1 MEAQLRVSD
10 TKAKDPVCGMA
21 VDPLAPRGG
30 SYTHQGTTYYFCNPR
45 CRERFA
51 AEPGKFLNRGYKRGM
66 HAMGGGM
73 VQLGAMKPAA
83 PVPIASAPAQPS
95 GGRQPVIY
103 TCPMDPDVRQ
113 TKPGACPRCGMALEA
128 RSAGAA
134 EENPELRD
142 MKRRLHAGL
151 LFGLPLLAL
160 AMLHMGPL
168 QHQLRAQ
175 LVAWL
180 EFALATPVVLWC
192 GRPFFERAWASL
204 KFRSPNMF
212 TLIGMGVSV
221 AYLYSAVAT
230 MAPAIFPKALRGEH
244 GQPEVYFEAAAAI
257 IVLVIVGQVLELRAR
272 GRASFAI
279 RALLNLTPPSARR
292 VAGDGSE
299 RDVPLAEVRVGD
311 KLRVRPGEKVP
322 VDGPV
327 LEGAS
332 AVDESMVTG
341 ESVPAEKHAGDTLVG
356 GTVNGNGSLLIRAEH
371 VGSETVLAQIVQ
383 LVSEAQRS
391 RAPIQRLVDRVSAV
405 FVPTVAA
412 ASVVTFILWMIFG
425 PAPRL
430 PYAIV
435 NAVAVL
441 IVACPCALGLA
452 TPMAIMVGT
461 GRGAQA
467 GVLVKNAEA
476 LETMHRVDTVVV
488 DKTGT
493 LTMGHPELAAVAP
506 LGEIGEQDLLRLVAS
521 LEQASEHPLAS
532 AIVRAAKANG
542 VWLSMVED
550 FIATPGK
557 GVFGRVEGHAVFA
570 GTESFLREQ
579 GIIFSPPQD
588 LSSRQWW
595 KQSVIYIGVDG
606 QAAGWLSVEDPLK
619 PTTPDAV
626 KELMADGVNVVML
639 TGDNPA
645 TAEQVAAHLGIEE
658 FEAEVLPQR
667 KAEIVAELQKQ
678 GRVVAMAGDGINDA
692 PALAQ
697 AAVGIAMSTG
707 TDIAMQ
713 SAGITLLHGDLRGLL
728 RARRLSRATMRNI
741 RQNLFFAFFYNAL
754 GVPIAAGV
762 LYPLLGTAGLLSP
775 IFAAAAMSFS
785 SVSVITNALR
795 LRKVHL

>member
-1 MEAQLRVSD
+1 M
-10 TKAKDPVCGMA
+10 M
-21 VDPLAPRGG
+21 VDPSAPRGG
-30 SYTHQGTTYYFCNPR
+30 WHQHGGATYYFCNPR
-45 CRERFA
+45 CREKFA
-51 AEPGKFLNRGYKRGM
+51 ADPAKYLDPGYKPGM
-66 HAMGGGM
+66 HAMGMPGGV
-73 VQLGAMKPAA
+73 VQLGGMGGKAVAIK
-83 PVPIASAPAQPS
+83 SAPAQAAAPAK
-95 GGRQPVIY
+95 PAAVY
-103 TCPMDPDVRQ
+103 TCPMDPEVRQ
-113 TKPGACPRCGMALEA
+113 NSPGACPKCGMALEA
-128 RSAGAA
+128 RAA
-134 EENPELRD
+134 SGTEENPELRD
-142 MKRRLHAGL
+142 MVRRLQRGL
-151 LFGLPLLAL
+151 FFGVPLLVL

-168 QHQLRAQ
+168 QHQLRAH

-192 GRPFFERAWASL
+192 GWFCFERAWASL

-212 TLIGMGVSV
+212 TLIGMGVGV

-230 MAPAIFPKALRGEH
+230 IAPRLFPPELRGEH

-257 IVLVIVGQVLELRAR
+257 IILVIVGQVLELRAR
-272 GRASFAI
+272 GRASAAI
-279 RALLNLTPPSARR
+279 RALLNLTPPTARLISA
-292 VAGDGSE
+292 DGSE
-299 RDVPLAEVRVGD
+299 RDVPLAEVEVGD
-311 KLRVRPGEKVP
+311 KLRVRPGEKIP
-322 VDGPV
+322 VDGAV

-341 ESVPAEKHAGDTLVG
+341 ESLPVEKRAGDKLVG
-356 GTVNGNGSLLIRAEH
+356 GTVNGTGALLMRAEH
-371 VGSETVLAQIVQ
+371 VGSETVLAQIVK
-383 LVSEAQRS
+383 LVGEAQRS
-391 RAPIQRLVDRVSAV
+391 RAPIQRLADRVSAV

-412 ASVVTFILWMIFG
+412 VSVATFILWMIFG

-452 TPMAIMVGT
+452 TPMAIMVGA

-476 LETMHRVDTVVV
+476 LETLQRVDTLVV

-493 LTMGHPELAAVAP
+493 LTMGRPEVAGCSP
-506 LGEIGEQDLLRLVAS
+506 PKEMREQDFLRLVAS
-521 LEQASEHPLAS
+521 LEQASEHPLAT
-532 AIVRAAKANG
+532 AVVREAKSHG
-542 VWLSMVED
+542 IRLSMVEK
-550 FIATPGK
+550 FSAAPGK
-557 GVFGRVEGHAVFA
+557 GVSGAVEGHVVVA
-570 GTESFLREQ
+570 GTESYLREQ
-579 GIIFSPPQD
+579 GIAFTPPPELQA
-588 LSSRQWW
+588 SKG
-595 KQSVIYIGVDG
+595 KQSVICIAVDKR
-606 QAAGWLSVEDPLK
+606 AAGWIAVEDPLR
-619 PTTPDAV
+619 PTSAEAV
-626 KELMADGVNVVML
+626 KGLIDDGVNVVML
-639 TGDNPA
+639 TGDSA
-645 TAEQVAAHLGIEE
+645 AIAEQVALQLGIKEY
-658 FEAEVLPQR
+658 EAEVLPQR
-667 KAEIVAELQKQ
+667 KAQVVAQLQKQ

-713 SAGITLLHGDLRGLL
+713 SAGITLLHGDLRGIL

-762 LYPLLGTAGLLSP
+762 LYPLLGRAGLLSP

-795 LRKVHL
+795 LRRVKL